1 MKIKSFF
8 AILILSTAIL
18 LTGATSA
25 FAADSSDTVIDVQT
39 VIDGILYQ
47 KLERTA
53 STSVQNFVDTSL
65 TESVGVGGEWYAY
78 TLAAEGE
85 CDLSG
90 YAAALADMLADT
102 TVRSATSRL
111 KYALVLRAAGYE
123 ATDPLVTSL
132 IDSSVGEQGIMSLVY
147 SLHLLNNGCLCTTY
161 TYEEVVQSIL
171 SMQCTDGGWSL
182 LGEVGD
188 VDVTAMTVQA
198 LSPLV
203 PEYEAVA
210 SSVDEALSFLAQSQ
224 TERGGYVSYG
234 VENPESSCQVLIALS
249 SLGIDCTA
257 DERFIKN
264 GSTVLDAI
272 LDFRLDDGSFCHSTG
287 EASNELSTVQTYMA
301 MTAYLRMHEG
311 RSPIY
316 ILETEEVQSS
326 DGTSASDETSETEE
340 AVEKSEVAWTVAE
353 TEVSE
358 TTTSAEPVES
368 FNDTALSDT
377 NAAEKDDR
385 RIKPIVCAII
395 VAVGGSV
402 CVVLLLLGKRHP
414 KHFITPIVLTA
425 SAVVFVLVS
434 DIRTADDYYSGKE
447 IVKSDPIGNVTLTI
461 RCDNAV
467 GAISHVPED
476 GVILAETEF
485 TIEEGESVFELL
497 TEAAQTYRIQLDSS
511 GSGGMVYVSG
521 IAYLYEFE
529 LGDLSGW
536 MYRVNG
542 TVPSVGCGEYV
553 LSDGDRVEWLYT
565 CSLGEDLGEN

>member
-1 MKIKSFF
+1 MKIKSLLV
-8 AILILSTAIL
+8 ISLLSTAIL
-18 LTGATSA
+18 LTGAISA
-25 FAADSSDTVIDVQT
+25 FATAKFDTVTDVKT
-39 VIDGILYQ
+39 VIDGILAW
-47 KLERTA
+47 KLECTA
-53 STSVQNFVDTSL
+53 STSVQDFVDKDL
-65 TESVGVGGEWYAY
+65 TENVEVGGEWYAY
-78 TLAAEGE
+78 TLATEGE

-90 YAAALADMLADT
+90 YASALAGMLADT

-123 ATDPLVTSL
+123 VNDPLVTSL

-147 SLHLLNNGCLCTTY
+147 GLHLLNNGCHCSTY
-161 TYEEVVQSIL
+161 TFEEVVQTIL

-182 LGEVGD
+182 IGEVGD

-198 LSPLV
+198 LSPLLAGS
-203 PEYEAVA
+203 EAEAVTA
-210 SSVDEALSFLAQSQ
+210 SVDKALSFLAQAQ

-249 SLGIDCTA
+249 SLDIDCTA

-272 LDFRLDDGSFCHSTG
+272 LDFRLDDGSFCRRTG
-287 EASNELSTVQTYMA
+287 EASNELSTVQAYMA
-301 MTAYLRMHEG
+301 MTAYLRMSEG

-316 ILETEEVQSS
+316 ILEAE
-326 DGTSASDETSETEE
+326 DATSAIEE

-353 TEVSE
+353 TEVRE
-358 TTTSAEPVES
+358 TPISVAPVE
-368 FNDTALSDT
+368 NVTDTVPSDT
-377 NAAEKDDR
+377 NDGSTDDR
-385 RIKPIVCAII
+385 SIKPIVCAVI
-395 VAVGGSV
+395 VAIGGTV

-414 KHFITPIVLTA
+414 KHFITPLVLTA

-434 DIRTADDYYSGKE
+434 DIRTADDYYSGE
-447 IVKSDPIGNVTLTI
+447 AIVKSDPTGSVTLTI

-467 GAISHVPED
+467 GEISHVPED
-476 GVILAETEF
+476 GVILAETKF